1 MELYTIVGELVPNA
15 GCFAVVTQ
23 ILDQYCLDW
32 KQDGNKIVM
41 KHCSFSQDNDPV
53 DDLLFDLSSCVEK
66 GKIRVEVDSTDA
78 PCVYE
83 FASDDTQGYLNYTP
97 GKVLNYF
104 EGEESKLVDELPK
117 AVIEEVLKRYGKE
130 QV

>member
-1 MELYTIVGELVPNA
+1 MELYTIVGELVPKA
-15 GCFAVVTQ
+15 GCGEAVTQ
-23 ILDQYCLDW
+23 ILDQYCFDW

-78 PCVYE
+78 PCLYE
-83 FASDDTQGYLNYTP
+83 VESADKTNFIP

-104 EGEESKLVDELPK
+104 EGEENRLVDELPK

-130 QV
+130 QI